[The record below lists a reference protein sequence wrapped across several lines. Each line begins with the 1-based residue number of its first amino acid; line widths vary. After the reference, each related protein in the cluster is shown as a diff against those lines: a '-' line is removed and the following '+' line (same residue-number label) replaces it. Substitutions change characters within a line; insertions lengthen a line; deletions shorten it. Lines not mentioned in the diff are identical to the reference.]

1 MPFLRRSTKL
11 VGPFGGLPFVGR
23 EFLRRRGNPLILL
36 LIVSI
41 VI

>member
-1 MPFLRRSTKL
+1 MPFFGRPIRF

-23 EFLRRRGNPLILL
+23 EFLRRRGDPFFFFI
-36 LIVSI
+36 IGI